1 MPQVKAVQAFERLHG
16 VFLSSSPFS
25 PMTSP
30 KHVSSR
36 FLVGSLV
43 CVRTATAQ
51 QTSTVVIVV
60 RLADKDTIPKADP
73 HLTAAGIARANALAA
88 ALADAGVQAVITT
101 ELLRSRE
108 TARPLAEAQRLTP
121 TTVPHGSDIAQHAQA
136 IAAAVRKLRGKTVLV
151 VGHGETV
158 GPIIQALGGPA
169 IPEVCAYEYS
179 NLYTLVLDE
188 KDKAVRMIHSSYGAP
203 SPAHASP
210 CTTP

>member
-1 MPQVKAVQAFERLHG
+1 MRL
-16 VFLSSSPFS
+16 P
-25 PMTSP
+25 
-30 KHVSSR
+30 SR
-36 FLVGSLV
+36 FVLGIVLGLV
-43 CVRTATAQ
+43 CVRASAAQ

-60 RLADKDTIPKADP
+60 RHADKDTIPKADP
-73 HLTAAGIARANALAA
+73 PLTAAGVARAKALAA

-108 TARPLAEAQRLTP
+108 TARPLAEAQRLPT
-121 TTVPHGSDIAQHAQA
+121 TTVPHGTDIAQHAQA
-136 IAAAVRKLRGKTVLV
+136 VAAAVRKLRGKTVLV

-158 GPIIQALGGPA
+158 GPIIQALGGPP

-188 KDKAVRMIHSSYGAP
+188 SDKAVRLIHASYGAP

>member
-1 MPQVKAVQAFERLHG
+1 MRFPTRFILG
-16 VFLSSSPFS
+16 VVLS
-25 PMTSP
+25 
-30 KHVSSR
+30 
-36 FLVGSLV
+36 LA
-43 CVRTATAQ
+43 CVRAASAQ
-51 QTSTVVIVV
+51 QASTVVIVV
-60 RLADKDTIPKADP
+60 RHADKDTIPKADP
-73 HLTAAGIARANALAA
+73 PLTPAGVARAKALAA

-121 TTVPHGSDIAQHAQA
+121 TTVPHGLDIAQHAQA
-136 IAAAVRKLRGKTVLV
+136 VAAAVRKLRGKTVLV

-158 GPIIQALGGPA
+158 GPIIQALGGPP

-188 KDKAVRMIHSSYGAP
+188 NDKAVRLIHSSYGAA

-210 CTTP
+210 CAMP

>member
-1 MPQVKAVQAFERLHG
+1 MTAPTRSAGRF
-16 VFLSSSPFS
+16 VFGLVLSIA
-25 PMTSP
+25 
-30 KHVSSR
+30 
-36 FLVGSLV
+36 
-43 CVRTATAQ
+43 CVRVALAQ
-51 QTSTVVIVV
+51 QASTVVIVV
-60 RLADKDTIPKADP
+60 RHADKDTIPKADP
-73 HLTAAGIARANALAA
+73 HLTAAGVARANALAA
-88 ALADAGVQAVITT
+88 ALADAGVQAVIAT

-108 TARPLAEAQRLTP
+108 TARPLAEAQRLTV
-121 TTVPHGSDIAQHAQA
+121 TTVPHGSDIEQHAQA
-136 IAAAVRKLRGKTVLV
+136 VAAAVRKMRGKTVLV

-188 KDKAVRMIHSSYGAP
+188 NDKAVRLIHSSYGAP

>member
-1 MPQVKAVQAFERLHG
+1 LILGFVLSLLSVRAV
-16 VFLSSSPFS
+16 S
-25 PMTSP
+25 
-30 KHVSSR
+30 
-36 FLVGSLV
+36 
-43 CVRTATAQ
+43 AQ
-51 QTSTVVIVV
+51 QASTVVVVV
-60 RLADKDTIPKADP
+60 RHADKDTIPKADP
-73 HLTAAGIARANALAA
+73 HLTVAGVARANALAA
-88 ALADAGVQAVITT
+88 ALADAGVQAIITT

-108 TARPLAEAQRLTP
+108 TARPLAEARRLTT

-136 IAAAVRKLRGKTVLV
+136 VAAAVRKLRGKTVLV

-188 KDKAVRMIHSSYGAP
+188 NDRAVRMIHSSYGAP

-210 CTTP
+210 CTSP

>member
-1 MPQVKAVQAFERLHG
+1 
-16 VFLSSSPFS
+16 
-25 PMTSP
+25 MTSP
-30 KHVSSR
+30 LR
-36 FLVGSLV
+36 FPNRFVLGIVLGLV
-43 CVRTATAQ
+43 CVRAAAAQ
-51 QTSTVVIVV
+51 QASTVVIVV
-60 RLADKDTIPKADP
+60 RHADKDTIPKTDP
-73 HLTAAGIARANALAA
+73 PLTAAGVARAKALAA

-136 IAAAVRKLRGKTVLV
+136 VAAAVRKLHGKTVLV

-158 GPIIQALGGPA
+158 GPIIQALGGPP

-188 KDKAVRMIHSSYGAP
+188 NDKAVRLIHSSYGAP
-203 SPAHASP
+203 TPAHASP

>member
-1 MPQVKAVQAFERLHG
+1 MPSPVRL
-16 VFLSSSPFS
+16 P
-25 PMTSP
+25 
-30 KHVSSR
+30 SR
-36 FLVGSLV
+36 FVLGIVLGLV
-43 CVRTATAQ
+43 CVRAAAAQ
-51 QTSTVVIVV
+51 QASTVVIVV
-60 RLADKDTIPKADP
+60 RHADKDTIPKADP
-73 HLTAAGIARANALAA
+73 PLTAAGVARAKALAA

-108 TARPLAEAQRLTP
+108 TARPLAEARGLTT

-136 IAAAVRKLRGKTVLV
+136 VAAAVRKLRGKTVLV

-158 GPIIQALGGPA
+158 GPIIQALGGPP

-188 KDKAVRMIHSSYGAP
+188 NDKAVRLIHSSYGTP

-210 CTTP
+210 CTMP